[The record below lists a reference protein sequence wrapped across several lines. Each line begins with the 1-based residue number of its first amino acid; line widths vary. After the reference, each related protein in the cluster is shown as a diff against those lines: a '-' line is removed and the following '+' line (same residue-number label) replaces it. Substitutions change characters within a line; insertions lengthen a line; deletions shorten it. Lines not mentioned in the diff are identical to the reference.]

1 VPALILP
8 NGEKKAKTQSEWPVF
23 TDHDKLE
30 GEHDS
35 GAMSP
40 DFLPALER
48 ALANAMRG
56 LERIDN
62 MRRLSGGAS
71 QETWAF
77 DARVRGHSEPLILRR
92 SPGGAERITTGSHS
106 VPLET
111 EALVIEAARA
121 QGVAAPRVRYVLTPD
136 DGMGHGYVM
145 DRLDGETIARK
156 ILRDAEFADV
166 RPKLA
171 RQCGE
176 ILARIHQ
183 VNIEPL
189 RESLAVIDG
198 PTQLRNYRDLYDA
211 YDYPHPIF
219 EFAFKWLEPRM
230 ADSRRQTLVHGDFRH
245 GNLLISPRGVEA
257 ALDWELTHIGDP
269 LEDIGWICTNSWR
282 FGIAEKV
289 VGGFGDLEDLLA
301 DYEAAGGTHLT
312 AEDVRSWIVYGSLKW
327 GVMCMSMYQGFLRDG
342 SVERAAIGRRCSET
356 EIDLINL
363 IVHGRL

>member
-1 VPALILP
+1 MA
-8 NGEKKAKTQSEWPVF
+8 
-23 TDHDKLE
+23 
-30 GEHDS
+30 
-35 GAMSP
+35 P

-48 ALANAMRG
+48 ALAKAMRG
-56 LERIDN
+56 FGRIEN

-77 DARVRGHSEPLILRR
+77 EAIVAGKSEPLILRR
-92 SPGGAERITTGSHS
+92 SPGGAERVTVGSHA
-106 VPLET
+106 VTLET
-111 EALVIEAARA
+111 EALVMEASRA
-121 QGVAAPRVRYVLTPD
+121 QRVAAPRVRHVLSPE
-136 DGMGHGYVM
+136 DGVGHGYVM
-145 DRLDGETIARK
+145 DRLTGETIARK
-156 ILRDAEFADV
+156 ILRDADFAEV

-183 VNIEPL
+183 VDVAPL
-189 RESLAVIDG
+189 RTALTVIDG
-198 PTQLRNYRDLYDA
+198 PAQLRRYRDLYDA
-211 YDYPHPIF
+211 YDYPHPVF

-230 ADSRRQTLVHGDFRH
+230 ASSERQTLVHGDFRH

-282 FGIAEKV
+282 FGVAQKV
-289 VGGFGDLEDLLA
+289 VGGFGDLQDLLA
-301 DYEAAGGTHLT
+301 GYEAAGGAHFTPDDLRT
-312 AEDVRSWIVYGSLKW
+312 WIVYGSLKW
-327 GVMCMSMYQGFLRDG
+327 GVMCMTMYQGFLRDR